1 MQLEDWEQKRWTS
14 QLELLSQLVI
24 SSQQDLYSIIWNPY
38 GNYCKE
44 WQQMVLAFG
53 GKDEENSV
61 EQFVTSSSSWSLTST
76 SQVPRPSCVEL
87 GNLTNINHHGGE
99 KHSWLWCQE
108 SLSAPKIRF
117 DLKFWNLCVNLSAHK
132 CSWSHDPIF
141 FTHPTSQ
148 FFKLLHVPVHPFP
161 LSLFR
166 EVVKKTVFLGSGW
179 P

>member
-1 MQLEDWEQKRWTS
+1 MFSATVAQSKSTDNWVCIALCKKKYKNPQWEVQLEDWEQKCWTS

-87 GNLTNINHHGGE
+87 GNLININHHGGE
-99 KHSWLWCQE
+99 KHS
-108 SLSAPKIRF
+108 
-117 DLKFWNLCVNLSAHK
+117 
-132 CSWSHDPIF
+132 
-141 FTHPTSQ
+141 
-148 FFKLLHVPVHPFP
+148 
-161 LSLFR
+161 
-166 EVVKKTVFLGSGW
+166 
-179 P
+179 